1 MWRGQTRRDF
11 VRRAGLT
18 VMGVG
23 LAPSLFAA
31 CGDDDTAGN
40 STVTTGGG
48 DGGGPLGDLNFLSWE
63 GYDLPVASVEA
74 FKSDR
79 SLTVNATY
87 IGNHDDIQAK
97 IKAGG
102 AAAGYDLITY
112 YQGYKKLY
120 TELEILTK
128 LDESK
133 IPNLAGLLPFWASK
147 EGGFWVD
154 EDGSRTGVPFTW
166 GSIGLTYNSE
176 EVDELP
182 SWYDLL
188 DPKLTGKVAMVDD
201 PAGNLALTAKILGL
215 QSSALPKDKLGD
227 VVGFLEQMV
236 AQTNG
241 IAPSFGDMTTQLV
254 SGEVI
259 AAFHGWSAMNNFAA
273 EQGVT
278 TIKTN
283 LPNEGS
289 HSFCDAYAI
298 PSTAKNPDAALAWI
312 NQSLDPVTNA
322 EAATYL
328 VGGVTVAAAVDM
340 LDDVTRGLYP
350 YDDLEALL
358 EKAPLAGLPPVESDE
373 FVTFSEWQD
382 AWQQLKA
389 GS

>member
-1 MWRGQTRRDF
+1 
-11 VRRAGLT
+11 
-18 VMGVG
+18 MGVG

-31 CGDDDTAGN
+31 CGDDDTAGS
-40 STVTTGGG
+40 STATTATTGGG
-48 DGGGPLGDLNFLSWE
+48 GGSGGGALGDLNFLSWE

>member
-1 MWRGQTRRDF
+1 
-11 VRRAGLT
+11 
-18 VMGVG
+18 MGVG

-31 CGDDDTAGN
+31 CGDDGTADN
-40 STVTTGGG
+40 TTATTGGG
-48 DGGGPLGDLNFLSWE
+48 GGDAGGALGDLNYLSWE
-63 GYDLPVASVEA
+63 GYDIPVASIEA
-74 FKSDR
+74 FKAGR

-133 IPNLAGLLPFWASK
+133 IPNLAGLLPFWASN

-154 EDGSRTGVPFTW
+154 DDGSRTGVPFTW
-166 GSIGLTYNSE
+166 GSIGLTYNSA

-201 PAGNLALTAKILGL
+201 PAGNLALASKILGL
-215 QSSALPKDKLGD
+215 QSGALPKDKLGD
-227 VVGFLEQMV
+227 VISFLEQMV

-259 AAFHGWSAMNNFAA
+259 AVFHGWSAMNNFAA
-273 EQGVT
+273 EQGLT

-283 LPNEGS
+283 LPKEGS

-298 PSTAKNPDAALAWI
+298 PSTAKNPNAALAWI

-328 VGGVTVAAAVDM
+328 VGGVTVAAAVDK
-340 LDDVTRGLYP
+340 LDEVTRGLYP
-350 YDDLEALL
+350 YDDLESLL
-358 EKAPLAGLPPVESDE
+358 EKAPLASLPPVESDD

-382 AWQQLKA
+382 AWAQLKA